1 MDVGIGHGGLSAHAC
16 RDGMAFVASG
26 GQKQQHFS
34 QYSYDDV
41 GEASAAPKKK
51 KKKKKVALPASSAQ
65 PLVDEEG
72 GGKDGSEAVDGSV
85 EAGGGD
91 EFIE

>member
-1 MDVGIGHGGLSAHAC
+1 MSAHAC

-72 GGKDGSEAVDGSV
+72 GKDGSEAVDGSV